1 MPENDDVVYHSADR
15 ESRQT
20 LDNIHRLVTL
30 ERSQKLDLLIH
41 LINNL
46 SQPLVICGPDG
57 IGKTTLLDVL
67 QAHQQ
72 AHWRIC
78 RIEGSAQLSFERLN
92 TQLQQQLADVEGESL
107 SDKLSHLDDT
117 PQKVV
122 WIIDNAG
129 FLVPGLISSL
139 IQFAR
144 RYDCLRLVLVLTH
157 DELHLKNSSDPDISD
172 CHLIEIPPLSLR
184 HYTAFLQNL
193 SAGQGAMIS
202 FNAIND
208 GLVENLY
215 KKTHGIPGKIIEEL
229 PRLSHYKPASS
240 LAWGGSA
247 LIVAGLL
254 VAGGLMV
261 WHKPETTT
269 KQATDISETLY
280 KKRTVDIS
288 VATPVIQAP
297 VSPAYQPEPAINS
310 TNVVEESAKTP
321 IQHDTIQ
328 PLAEAPGESDNQD
341 NGVGQAAVVV
351 DDGDNG
357 SVVNSTNNETTAI
370 QKPAAENDVS
380 VPATIQQET
389 QAVALQNTAAA
400 PDETP
405 LRVEQKNKPEKPEP
419 PKKTEK
425 PVDKTANQ
433 QKPAID
439 VAQKTPEDTPPA
451 VKKVSPKPEPIVAHL
466 TGKDWLKSRNPK
478 HYTLQIMVLSQH
490 ESAEKLIRKY
500 PSQQKNMHYFAVQK
514 QGTTKYVVVLGD
526 YPSRS
531 AAKRARKRLPKPLS
545 KAWIRSFRVLQQQ
558 NAG

>member
-107 SDKLSHLDDT
+107 GDKLSHLDDT

-129 FLVPGLISSL
+129 LLVPGLISSL

-261 WHKPETTT
+261 WNKPETTT

-297 VSPAYQPEPAINS
+297 VNPAHQSEPAINS
-310 TNVVEESAKTP
+310 ANSVDESAKTP
-321 IQHDTIQ
+321 GTDT
-328 PLAEAPGESDNQD
+328 ARRAPTD
-341 NGVGQAAVVV
+341 
-351 DDGDNG
+351 
-357 SVVNSTNNETTAI
+357 NETTAI

-380 VPATIQQET
+380 MPATIQQET

-400 PDETP
+400 PDGTP
-405 LRVEQKNKPEKPEP
+405 LRVAQKNKPEKPEP

-433 QKPAID
+433 QKPALD
-439 VAQKTPEDTPPA
+439 VAQKTPEDTPPM
-451 VKKVSPKPEPIVAHL
+451 VKKVSRKPEPAVARL

-478 HYTLQIMVLSQH
+478 HYTLQIMVLSQQ

-531 AAKRARKRLPKPLS
+531 AAKTARKRLPKPLS